1 MSMRQRLEL
10 AVLNYP
16 AFIFKDFSR
25 KKDDLDYLMMIVGRL
40 SLFGAFECG
49 LAVKSLAK
57 YC

>member
-1 MSMRQRLEL
+1 MRQGLEL

-16 AFIFKDFSR
+16 AFILKDFSR